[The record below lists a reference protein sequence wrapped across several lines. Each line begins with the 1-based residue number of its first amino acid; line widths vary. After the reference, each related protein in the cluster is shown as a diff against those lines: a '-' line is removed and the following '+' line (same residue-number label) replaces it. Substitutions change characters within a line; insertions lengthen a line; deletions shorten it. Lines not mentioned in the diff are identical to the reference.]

1 LTDLDAA
8 RRVDADITDGAQFVQ
23 GTPTFIMLFNGE
35 GRIIPGALP
44 TERFVTIVE
53 EVLAQVP

>member
-1 LTDLDAA
+1 
-8 RRVDADITDGAQFVQ
+8 VDADITDGAQFVQ